1 MRPDDPLEELK
12 LTTARLM
19 EERPYFCAAFGIA
32 FILSVSAG
40 IIL

>member
-19 EERPYFCAAFGIA
+19 KERPYVCAGFGIA
-32 FILSVSAG
+32 FTLSVIVG